1 MGVERPDREGQ
12 TRPSSGNIHPK
23 QAGNP
28 QFGTMDTH
36 PAPLSTPEYRTR
48 MSYPQKLRQVEKD
61 KQFARFVDYLKTLE
75 IKIPFAEALEQIP
88 SYAKFIKDILS
99 HKKDRREVETVL
111 FTEECSAVIQ
121 RTLPEKLQDPESFVI
136 PCTLGDSYTRKAL
149 CDLGASI
156 NLMPLS
162 LLRKLGIQ
170 EVKPTRICLQL
181 ADGSINFPSGV
192 VEDMIVRVRPFAFP
206 TDFVVL
212 NREKHKNVSIIL
224 GRPFL
229 ATRRTLIDVQKGKVT
244 LRVNE
249 DQYIL
254 NAVKAMQ
261 YPDTLEECMRIDII
275 DPLVEGV
282 HAIERLEEELDD
294 ILGDDMP
301 DIEAPEEHE
310 ESLKPP
316 KVKDGP
322 PKLELKP
329 LPSSLKYVFLGDGD
343 TYPVIISSALGPQ
356 EEQALIQ
363 VLKTHRTAI
372 GWTIS
377 DLKGISPTRTC
388 TRLGL
393 RKMPNQW
400 CNHRGD

>member
-192 VEDMIVRVRPFAFP
+192 VEDMIVR
-206 TDFVVL
+206 
-212 NREKHKNVSIIL
+212 
-224 GRPFL
+224 
-229 ATRRTLIDVQKGKVT
+229 
-244 LRVNE
+244 
-249 DQYIL
+249 
-254 NAVKAMQ
+254 